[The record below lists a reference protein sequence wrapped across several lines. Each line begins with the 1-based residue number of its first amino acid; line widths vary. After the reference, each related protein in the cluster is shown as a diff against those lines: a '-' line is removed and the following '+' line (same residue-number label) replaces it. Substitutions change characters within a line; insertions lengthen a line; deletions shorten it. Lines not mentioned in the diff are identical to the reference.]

1 MAIDVSQDNLL
12 SLSQAARFVK
22 LGGRSFAPSTIWRWY
37 RKGVAGV
44 KLETICIG
52 RTRYTSVEA
61 LQRFFAAVTAAKSG
75 EASGQV
81 DTARNNITSRDDSTR
96 EKLRLAGLTAD

>member
-12 SLSQAARFVK
+12 SLSQAARYLK

-44 KLETICIG
+44 RLETICIG
-52 RTRYTSVEA
+52 RARYTSAEA
-61 LQRFFAAVTAAKSG
+61 LQRFFAAVTEAKSAK
-75 EASGQV
+75 ASGDAVKEGQ
-81 DTARNNITSRDDSTR
+81 RNASRESRLR
-96 EKLRLAGLTAD
+96 ESGLL